1 MSLREG
7 RPEKASYIRCNGAV
21 EEDMKLEDEGKH
33 LESDEVILEI
43 IVSINYWGKIRKLAL
58 IHHTYNVELS
68 QSQHSILHTIL
79 PKWALQLYSDVDICE
94 RYLRRKID

>member
-43 IVSINYWGKIRKLAL
+43 IVSINYWGKVWKLAL
-58 IHHTYNVELS
+58 IHRTYNVEYPNTAYYIKYC
-68 QSQHSILHTIL
+68 QNGH
-79 PKWALQLYSDVDICE
+79 YSFTQT
-94 RYLRRKID
+94 